1 MFLKNG
7 LKSFTWKGKIWGT
20 FHLYVGEEAVAV
32 GACSALRTDDYI
44 TSTHRGHGHCIAK
57 GADIKRM
64 MAELLAKDTG
74 YCRGL
79 GGSMH
84 IADVEKGNLG
94 ATGIVGS
101 GIPIATGAALG
112 CKLQKNDKVVLCFL
126 AMERLILEPFMSQ
139 LIWQLFSVFL

>member
-1 MFLKNG
+1 
-7 LKSFTWKGKIWGT
+7 
-20 FHLYVGEEAVAV
+20 
-32 GACSALRTDDYI
+32 
-44 TSTHRGHGHCIAK
+44 
-57 GADIKRM
+57 
-64 MAELLAKDTG
+64 
-74 YCRGL
+74 
-79 GGSMH
+79 MH

-101 GIPIATGAALG
+101 GIPITSAALG